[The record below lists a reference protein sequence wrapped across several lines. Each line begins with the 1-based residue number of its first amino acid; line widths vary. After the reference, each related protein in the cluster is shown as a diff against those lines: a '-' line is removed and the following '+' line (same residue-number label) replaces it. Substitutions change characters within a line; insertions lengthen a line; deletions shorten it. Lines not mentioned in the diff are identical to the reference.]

1 MGIAGTLS
9 NILLSLLD
17 VLGQSQFPWIWD
29 EIGERVLGVSQV
41 VLVVK
46 NLPAS
51 AGDARDTGL
60 ILELGRSPAEGNG
73 YPLQFSCLGNPR
85 GAWRA
90 TVQGGHKELDMAE

>member
-17 VLGQSQFPWIWD
+17 VLGQSLSF
-29 EIGERVLGVSQV
+29 LGFGMRLEKEYWEFSQV

-51 AGDARDTGL
+51 AGDARDMGL
-60 ILELGRSPAEGNG
+60 IPEIGEIPWRREWLPTPVFLPGKSQRSLAG
-73 YPLQFSCLGNPR
+73 YCP
-85 GAWRA
+85 
-90 TVQGGHKELDMAE
+90 GGSQRVGHG